1 MNKSQ
6 SIVIAVLVICIIND
20 SINGFSV
27 GRKERHGYLSNRIQS
42 NGFNMK
48 AAMKNLSNGYKY
60 VTKYFS
66 KDARTFPSTTSDIS
80 DCTDCFL
87 GMQVSAR
94 EAYVVSTLLL
104 VNSIIKNTYILDF

>member
-6 SIVIAVLVICIIND
+6 SIVIVVLVICIIND
-20 SINGFSV
+20 SINGFGV
-27 GRKERHGYLSNRIQS
+27 GRKERNGYLSNRIQN

-60 VTKYFS
+60 VSRYFS
-66 KDARTFPSTTSDIS
+66 KDARTLPSTTSDIS

-94 EAYVVSTLLL
+94 EAYVVSTLLPFNNIIEN
-104 VNSIIKNTYILDF
+104 NS